1 VNDRAILLVEDN
13 RDDVELTVMALT
25 EAKITN
31 PVVVAS
37 NGVEA
42 LDYLWGTGAHA
53 GRDPRDQPVVVLL
66 DIKLPLLNGIDV
78 LKRMR
83 EDERTRRTPVVMLTS
98 STEQTDIAQ
107 TYALGANSYVRKP
120 VEFEGFVTAARQL
133 GLYWTVLN
141 EPPEPP
147 PPARPGASR

>member
-1 VNDRAILLVEDN
+1 MNERPILLVEDN
-13 RDDVELTVMALT
+13 PDDVELTVMAMT

-31 PVVVAS
+31 PVVIAR

-42 LDYLWGTGAHA
+42 MDYLLGSGAFA
-53 GRDPRDQPVVVLL
+53 GRDPAEQPVVVLL

-98 STEQTDIAQ
+98 STEHTDIAR
-107 TYALGANSYVRKP
+107 TYDLGANSYVRKP
-120 VEFEGFVTAARQL
+120 VDFESFVTAARQL

-141 EPPEPP
+141 EPPV
-147 PPARPGASR
+147 S

>member
-1 VNDRAILLVEDN
+1 MKAKDILLVEDN
-13 RDDVELTVMALT
+13 RDDIELTVMALK

-31 PVVVAS
+31 PVVVAR

-42 LDYLWGTGAHA
+42 LDYLFCTGTHA
-53 GRDPRDQPVVVLL
+53 GRASADQPVVVLL

-98 STEQTDIAQ
+98 STEQADIAR
-107 TYALGANSYVRKP
+107 TYELGVNSYVRKP
-120 VEFEGFVTAARQL
+120 VEFENFVVAARQL

-141 EPPEPP
+141 ESPER
-147 PPARPGASR
+147 PA

>member
-1 VNDRAILLVEDN
+1 MRAKDILLVEDN
-13 RDDVELTVMALT
+13 SDDIELTVMALK

-31 PVVVAS
+31 PVVVAR

-42 LDYLWGTGAHA
+42 LDYLFRTGTHA
-53 GRDPRDQPVVVLL
+53 GRASADQPVVVLL

-78 LKRMR
+78 LQRMR

-98 STEQTDIAQ
+98 STEQADIVR
-107 TYALGANSYVRKP
+107 TYDLGVNSYVRKP
-120 VEFEGFVTAARQL
+120 VEFENFVVAARQL

-141 EPPEPP
+141 ESPEPP
-147 PPARPGASR
+147 A

>member
-1 VNDRAILLVEDN
+1 MRAKDILLVEDN
-13 RDDVELTVMALT
+13 SDDIELTVMALK

-31 PVVVAS
+31 PVVVAR

-42 LDYLWGTGAHA
+42 LDYLFGTGPHA
-53 GRDPRDQPVVVLL
+53 GRDTSAQPVVVLL

-98 STEQTDIAQ
+98 STEQADIVR
-107 TYALGANSYVRKP
+107 TYDLGANSYVRKP
-120 VEFEGFVTAARQL
+120 VEFENFVVAARQL

-141 EPPEPP
+141 ESPDRPE
-147 PPARPGASR
+147 

>member
-1 VNDRAILLVEDN
+1 MRAKDILLVEDN
-13 RDDVELTVMALT
+13 SDDVELTVMALK

-31 PVVVAS
+31 PVVVAR

-42 LDYLWGTGAHA
+42 LDYLFGTGAYA
-53 GRDPRDQPVVVLL
+53 GRAASEQPVVVLL

-83 EDERTRRTPVVMLTS
+83 ADERTRRTPVVMLTS
-98 STEQTDIAQ
+98 STEQADLER
-107 TYALGANSYVRKP
+107 TYDLGANSYVRKP
-120 VEFEGFVTAARQL
+120 VEFENFVVAARQL

-141 EPPEPP
+141 ESAEPP
-147 PPARPGASR
+147 A

>member
-1 VNDRAILLVEDN
+1 MRAKDILLVEDN
-13 RDDVELTVMALT
+13 SDDIELTVMALK

-31 PVVVAS
+31 PVVVAR

-42 LDYLWGTGAHA
+42 LDYLFGTGAHA
-53 GRDPRDQPVVVLL
+53 GRSADDQPVVVLL
-66 DIKLPLLNGIDV
+66 DIKLPLLDGLDV

-98 STEQTDIAQ
+98 STEQADISR
-107 TYALGANSYVRKP
+107 TYDLGANSYVRKP
-120 VEFEGFVTAARQL
+120 VDFENFVVAARQL

-141 EPPEPP
+141 QSPER
-147 PPARPGASR
+147 A

>member
-1 VNDRAILLVEDN
+1 MNNRPILLVEDN

-31 PVVVAS
+31 PVVVAR

-42 LDYLWGTGAHA
+42 LDYLFGTGAHA
-53 GRDPRDQPVVVLL
+53 GRDPTDQPVVVLL
-66 DIKLPLLNGIDV
+66 DIKLPLLNGLDV

-98 STEQTDIAQ
+98 STEQTDIAN
-107 TYALGANSYVRKP
+107 TYELGANSYVRKP

-141 EPPEPP
+141 NPPEP
-147 PPARPGASR
+147 GAPKKKTS

>member
-1 VNDRAILLVEDN
+1 MRAKDILLVEDN
-13 RDDVELTVMALT
+13 NDDIELTVMALK

-31 PVVVAS
+31 PVVVAR

-42 LDYLWGTGAHA
+42 LDYLFRTGVHA
-53 GRDPRDQPVVVLL
+53 GRDSADQPVVVLL

-98 STEQTDIAQ
+98 STEQADIVR
-107 TYALGANSYVRKP
+107 TYDLGANSYVRKP
-120 VEFEGFVTAARQL
+120 VEFEGFVIAARQL

-141 EPPEPP
+141 ESPD
-147 PPARPGASR
+147 PPA

>member
-1 VNDRAILLVEDN
+1 MKHSGTILLVEDN
-13 RDDVELTVMALT
+13 RDDVELTIRALT

-31 PVVVAS
+31 LVVVAR

-42 LDYLWGTGAHA
+42 LDYLFGTGTHA
-53 GRDPRDQPVVVLL
+53 GRDVTEQPVVVLL
-66 DIKLPLLNGIDV
+66 DIKLPLLNGLDV

-98 STEQTDIAQ
+98 SKEQGDVAQ
-107 TYALGANSYVRKP
+107 TYELGANSYVRKP
-120 VEFEGFVTAARQL
+120 VDFESFVTATRQL

-141 EPPEPP
+141 EPP
-147 PPARPGASR
+147 GS

>member
-1 VNDRAILLVEDN
+1 MKSRSILLVEDN
-13 RDDVELTVMALT
+13 RDDVELTIMALS

-31 PVVVAS
+31 PVVVAK

-42 LDYLWGTGAHA
+42 LDYLFGTGSYA
-53 GRDPRDQPVVVLL
+53 GRDVGQQPVVVLL

-83 EDERTRRTPVVMLTS
+83 DDERTRQLPVVMLTS
-98 STEQTDIAQ
+98 STEQADIAH
-107 TYALGANSYVRKP
+107 TYEAGANSYVRKP
-120 VEFEGFVTAARQL
+120 VDFDSFVAAARQL

-141 EPPEPP
+141 EPPEPLV
-147 PPARPGASR
+147 RKSGG

>member
-1 VNDRAILLVEDN
+1 VTQGPILLVEDN

-31 PVVVAS
+31 PVVVARD
-37 NGVEA
+37 GVEA
-42 LDYLWGTGAHA
+42 LDYLLGTGTHA
-53 GRDPRDQPVVVLL
+53 GRDTSEQPVVVLL

-83 EDERTRRTPVVMLTS
+83 ADDRTRRTPVVMLTS
-98 STEQTDIAQ
+98 STEQADISK
-107 TYALGANSYVRKP
+107 TYELGANSYVQKP

-141 EPPEPP
+141 EPPLPP
-147 PPARPGASR
+147 PLKSS

>member
-1 VNDRAILLVEDN
+1 MRAKDILLVEDN
-13 RDDVELTVMALT
+13 SDDIELTVMALK

-31 PVVVAS
+31 PVVVAR

-42 LDYLWGTGAHA
+42 LDYLFGTGTHA
-53 GRDPRDQPVVVLL
+53 GRDSANQPVVVLL

-98 STEQTDIAQ
+98 STEQADIVR
-107 TYALGANSYVRKP
+107 TYDLGVNSYVRKP
-120 VEFEGFVTAARQL
+120 VEFENFVVAARQL

-141 EPPEPP
+141 ESAEPP
-147 PPARPGASR
+147 A

>member
-1 VNDRAILLVEDN
+1 MSTSTILLVEDN
-13 RDDVELTVMALT
+13 SDDVELTVMALT

-31 PVVVAS
+31 PVVVTRD
-37 NGVEA
+37 GVEA
-42 LDYLWGTGAHA
+42 LDYLFGTGRYA
-53 GRDPRDQPVVVLL
+53 GRDAQDQPVVVLL

-98 STEQTDIAQ
+98 STEQTDMLR
-107 TYALGANSYVRKP
+107 TYDLGANSYVRKP
-120 VEFEGFVTAARQL
+120 VEFEGFVVAARQL

-141 EPPEPP
+141 EIPEPTT
-147 PPARPGASR
+147 

>member
-1 VNDRAILLVEDN
+1 MRTKDILLVEDN
-13 RDDVELTVMALT
+13 SDDVELTVMALK

-31 PVVVAS
+31 PVVVAR

-42 LDYLWGTGAHA
+42 LDYLFGTGAHA
-53 GRDPRDQPVVVLL
+53 GRSADDQPVVVLL
-66 DIKLPLLNGIDV
+66 DIKLPLLNGLDV

-98 STEQTDIAQ
+98 STEQADIAR
-107 TYALGANSYVRKP
+107 TYDLGANSYVRKP
-120 VEFEGFVTAARQL
+120 VEFENFVTAARQL

-141 EPPEPP
+141 QAPE
-147 PPARPGASR
+147 RD

>member
-1 VNDRAILLVEDN
+1 MNTNSILLVEDN
-13 RDDVELTVMALT
+13 NDDVELTVMALK
-25 EAKITN
+25 EAKIAN
-31 PVVVAS
+31 PVVVAR

-42 LDYLWGTGAHA
+42 LDYLWGTNAHA
-53 GRDPRDQPVVVLL
+53 GRDTADQPVVVLL

-98 STEQTDIAQ
+98 STEQADIVK
-107 TYALGANSYVRKP
+107 TYDLGANSYVRKP
-120 VEFEGFVTAARQL
+120 VEFEGFVAAARQL

-141 EPPEPP
+141 ERVEP
-147 PPARPGASR
+147 G

>member
-1 VNDRAILLVEDN
+1 MNNRSILLVEDN

-31 PVVVAS
+31 PVVVAR

-42 LDYLWGTGAHA
+42 LDYLFGTGTHA
-53 GRDPRDQPVVVLL
+53 GRDPTDQPVVVLL
-66 DIKLPLLNGIDV
+66 DIKLPLLNGLDV

-98 STEQTDIAQ
+98 STEQSDIAS
-107 TYALGANSYVRKP
+107 TYELGANSYVRKP

-141 EPPEPP
+141 NPPEPVTP
-147 PPARPGASR
+147 KKKIT

>member
-1 VNDRAILLVEDN
+1 MRAKDILLVEDN
-13 RDDVELTVMALT
+13 SDDIELTVMALK

-31 PVVVAS
+31 PVVVAR

-42 LDYLWGTGAHA
+42 LDYLFGTGTHA
-53 GRDPRDQPVVVLL
+53 GRDSSAQPVVVFL
-66 DIKLPLLNGIDV
+66 DIKLPLLDGIDV

-98 STEQTDIAQ
+98 STEQADILR
-107 TYALGANSYVRKP
+107 TYDLGANSYVRKP
-120 VEFEGFVTAARQL
+120 VEFENFVVATRQL

-141 EPPEPP
+141 ESPEPP
-147 PPARPGASR
+147 A